1 MGETEREMS
10 SSRIITSCILISPA
24 GLMDTLP
31 PLLLLLLL
39 LCKKKK
45 KKVHRVVSEMSKQRA
60 FPHAVPLSQRS

>member
-24 GLMDTLP
+24 GLMDTLL

-39 LCKKKK
+39 LLLFYKKKK
-45 KKVHRVVSEMSKQRA
+45 KRCTG
-60 FPHAVPLSQRS
+60 